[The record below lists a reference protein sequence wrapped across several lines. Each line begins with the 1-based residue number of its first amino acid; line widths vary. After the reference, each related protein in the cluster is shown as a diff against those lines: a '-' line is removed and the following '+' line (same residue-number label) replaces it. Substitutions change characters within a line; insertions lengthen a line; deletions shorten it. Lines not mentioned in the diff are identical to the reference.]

1 MITLRTPRVPSGK
14 PFPAVSPCRK
24 LLLLVCI
31 LFLLPGCSNGKDSDS
46 KNGQKKRSSI
56 PVSTELSRKE
66 TVPLEISA
74 TGHIEAFATVDV
86 RSQVTGTLKAVHFKE
101 GDEVKAGAVL
111 FTIDSRPF
119 AANLAKAEA
128 DLAKDT
134 ADLDN
139 ARREGERYALAAQKG
154 FVSVEQANQ
163 AATKVATLSAT
174 VKADQALVENA
185 RLELEYCTI
194 RAPLAGRTGE
204 IRTDQGNLINANV
217 ATPMVTINQIQ
228 PVLATFTVPG
238 RHLKEIGKYRDA
250 GTLKVMIV
258 EQSAAREAAAGDPP
272 TGSLTFIDNT
282 VDPATGVIR
291 LKASFANIDRNLW
304 PGQMVDIR
312 MQLALLPGCIV
323 VPSQAVQTGQKGPYI
338 YVVKED
344 KTVEYRPVT
353 PGILINGETVIESG
367 LQAGER
373 VVTDG
378 QMQLADGVKVEERSK
393 PAAGIVETKGKAAG
407 SGSSGGGKP

>member
-1 MITLRTPRVPSGK
+1 MNIARPPRGPSDA
-14 PFPAVSPCRK
+14 PFPAVAACRR
-24 LLLLVCI
+24 LLLFACI
-31 LFLLPGCSNGKDSDS
+31 LFLLSGCSNGKDSDN
-46 KNGQKKRSSI
+46 KNGPKKRSNI

-66 TVPLEISA
+66 TVPLEIVA

-101 GDEVKAGAVL
+101 GDEVTAGAVL
-111 FTIDSRPF
+111 FTIDPRPF

-128 DLAKDT
+128 DLARDR

-139 ARREGERYALAAQKG
+139 ARREEERYALAAQKG

-163 AATKVATLSAT
+163 AATKVATLTAT

-185 RLELEYCTI
+185 RLQLEYCTI

-204 IRTDQGNLINANV
+204 IRTDQGNLINGNA

-228 PVLATFTVPG
+228 PVLASFTVPD
-238 RHLKEIGKYRDA
+238 RHLKEIGKYRAA
-250 GTLKVMIV
+250 GTLKVMIAD
-258 EQSAAREAAAGDPP
+258 QSATGEAP
-272 TGSLTFIDNT
+272 TGSLAFIDNT
-282 VDPATGVIR
+282 VDPASGVIR
-291 LKASFANIDRNLW
+291 LKASFANADRSLW

-312 MQLALLPGCIV
+312 MQLALLPDSIV
-323 VPSQAVQTGQKGPYI
+323 VPSQTVQTGQKGPYI

-344 KTVEYRPVT
+344 KTVEYRSVT
-353 PGILINGETVIESG
+353 PGIRSNGGIVIESG
-367 LQAGER
+367 LQAGEK

-378 QMQLADGVKVEERSK
+378 QMQLADGVKIDERGK
-393 PAAGIVETKGKAAG
+393 PAADIADAKGKDAE
-407 SGSSGGGKP
+407 SGSSARGKQ

>member
-1 MITLRTPRVPSGK
+1 MNIARTPRGPFYQ
-14 PFPAVSPCRK
+14 PFPAVSPCRG

-31 LFLLPGCSNGKDSDS
+31 LFLLPGCSNGKDNN

-66 TVPLEISA
+66 TVPLEIAA

-86 RSQVTGTLKAVHFKE
+86 RSQVTGALKSVHFKE

-111 FTIDSRPF
+111 FTIDRRHF

-163 AATKVATLSAT
+163 AATKVATLTAT

-185 RLELEYCTI
+185 RLQLEYCTI

-204 IRTDQGNLINANV
+204 IRTDQGNLINANA

-228 PVLATFTVPG
+228 PVLASFTVPE
-238 RHLKEIGKYRDA
+238 RHLKDIDKYRTA
-250 GTLKVMIV
+250 GTLKVMIADK
-258 EQSAAREAAAGDPP
+258 SAAGEAPA
-272 TGSLTFIDNT
+272 GSLAFIDNT
-282 VDPATGVIR
+282 VDPASGVIR
-291 LKASFANIDRNLW
+291 LKASFANMDRSLW

-312 MQLALLPGCIV
+312 MQLTLLPDSIV
-323 VPSQAVQTGQKGPYI
+323 VPSQSVQTGQKGPYI

-353 PGILINGETVIESG
+353 PGMRSNGETVIETG
-367 LQAGER
+367 LQAGEK

-378 QMQLADGVKVEERSK
+378 QMQLADGVKVEERNK
-393 PAAGIVETKGKAAG
+393 PAANIADAKGTDAE
-407 SGSSGGGKP
+407 SGKNSARGKQ